1 MTRLL
6 IALPAAL
13 ALCLLAAGCSPSR
26 RSAPDTSGDGRPHK
40 VLLSVLAG
48 QSTSDAGIEEMI
60 NDALRIRVPGVVL
73 DWERMDWG
81 EKFQTQMQAKFAAG
95 DVPDIMIGK
104 AQDVATYY
112 PSGNLARIPPSL
124 LQYVREPSLPAIT
137 IDGAAYG
144 IPYNAFYQGVF
155 YNKDLFAK
163 YGLKVP
169 RTRAEM
175 SALVAFFKARH
186 IVPFAAHFE
195 ESWYGGNILMQFAIG
210 SVFSATPDWGDRFRL
225 RSVSFSSSPA
235 MQECFAAVREI
246 RDETWSDALAIDQ
259 TECDERFAR
268 GEAAMYVTGSWTLQN
283 IDTAKP
289 HLRVGIFPYPA
300 RNGGARLIFEPNMTF
315 MESSRTLHAAE
326 VDNVLHAVFESK
338 DLASEIFDFTKTSS
352 LLKNIGPEVP
362 LLIQPDIDS
371 YLKAGLVVDATT
383 GNNQLIWSFQEK
395 VANRMFDWL
404 QGKSGLEAVL
414 GFADQNRSLSA
425 P

>member
-1 MTRLL
+1 MR
-6 IALPAAL
+6 ALSAAL
-13 ALCLLAAGCSPSR
+13 GASVLCLLFAGCSPSDR
-26 RSAPDTSGDGRPHK
+26 GTVRASDEAKPRK
-40 VLLSVLAG
+40 LLLSVLAG

-60 NDALRIRVPGVVL
+60 NDLIAGRLPTISL

-81 EKFQTQMQAKFAAG
+81 EKFQSQMQAKFAAG

-112 PSGNLARIPPSL
+112 PSGNLAPIAASL
-124 LQYVREPSLPAIT
+124 MRYVREPSLPAVT
-137 IDGAAYG
+137 IHGTAYG

-163 YGLKVP
+163 YGLNVP
-169 RTRAEM
+169 STREEL
-175 SALVAFFKARH
+175 SALVQSLRARH

-210 SVFSATPDWGDRFRL
+210 SLFSVTPDWGDRFRA
-225 RSVSFSSSPA
+225 REVSFSGSQA
-235 MQECFAAVREI
+235 MRRCFASVREI
-246 RDETWSDALAIDQ
+246 LDETWSDALSIDQ

-283 IDTAKP
+283 IDGGKP
-289 HLRVGIFPYPA
+289 HIRVGIFPYPA
-300 RNGGARLIFEPNMTF
+300 ERGDARLIFEPNMTF
-315 MESSRTLHAAE
+315 MKSSRTSHAEA
-326 VDNVLHAVFESK
+326 VDQVLHAIFESK
-338 DLASEIFDFTKTSS
+338 ELASEIFDFTKTSS

-362 LLIQPDIDS
+362 LLIQSDIDS
-371 YLKAGLVVDATT
+371 YLKAGRVVDATT

-395 VANRMFDWL
+395 VASRMYDWL
-404 QGKSGLEAVL
+404 QGKSSLEAVL
-414 GFADQNRSLSA
+414 SFADQNRSLSA